1 MSSLV
6 EWCWQ
11 KSDLNK
17 FKEKKKQEVRNWRDL
32 VETTLLR
39 CFVEKVSR
47 SMPKG

>member
-17 FKEKKKQEVRNWRDL
+17 FKEKKKTRGEKLERLSRDNSFKMF
-32 VETTLLR
+32 
-39 CFVEKVSR
+39 C
-47 SMPKG
+47 

>member
-17 FKEKKKQEVRNWRDL
+17 FKEKKKKTRGEKLERLGRDNSFKMF
-32 VETTLLR
+32 
-39 CFVEKVSR
+39 C
-47 SMPKG
+47 